1 MSERKLPSNS
11 KLSSAKPVATEERK
25 EVKPIVSSGGAS
37 ERKKPLGRRLLET
50 FKGED
55 AQSVGN
61 HILMDVLVPAA
72 KNAISDAVTQGI
84 ERMLFGEVRRG
95 TSNRGVRTG
104 GYTSYGSVS
113 RPSGR
118 AFQPDA
124 PNRDISRRARTTHD
138 FREIIIEDRG
148 EAERVLDE
156 LGNILDSFDMVTVND
171 LYTMVD
177 ITGNFTDDKYGWTDL
192 RGARVERVRG
202 GYLLNLPPTIPLD

>member
-1 MSERKLPSNS
+1 MAEHKLPSNS
-11 KLSSAKPVATEERK
+11 KLSNKPQRTEERP
-25 EVKPIVSSGGAS
+25 EVKAIVSSGGAK
-37 ERKKPLGRRLLET
+37 ERKKPLGRRMLET

-55 AQSVGN
+55 AQTVGQ
-61 HILMDVLVPAA
+61 HILFDVLVPAA

-95 TSNRGVRTG
+95 RAPGIARTG

-118 AFQPDA
+118 AFQPNDGT
-124 PNRDISRRARTTHD
+124 RDISRRARTTHD
-138 FREIIIEDRG
+138 FREIVIEDRG

-171 LYTMVD
+171 LYTMVN

-192 RGARVERVRG
+192 RGARVERVRD
-202 GYLLNLPPTIPLD
+202 GYLINLPPTIPLD